1 MWKRRVPILAL
12 ATAACFFAMSSAAL
26 AGTTFPKM
34 TLKFGHSAQPTQN
47 NAKGVVKFAEL
58 VKERTGGAVEI
69 QVFPAAQLGSDVA
82 VQEQVKTGLVHFTFN
97 GPSELSSY
105 KEWGPAAVLNMP
117 YIIKG
122 NTDQEQYQNLRKL
135 VYSPLMK
142 EVNENAGRATN
153 LYMLDMAWWFGNLY
167 LTTKTKRI
175 VHPDDLNGL
184 KIRTRDTPITRAT
197 IKALGA
203 VPVPMSVSEV
213 YTALQ
218 MGVVE
223 GEDNP
228 PMVILGYKFY
238 EVQKYLA
245 TTAHMTIN
253 QGVTTNYKWFQ
264 GLQPELRDIMVKS
277 AADAGEYM
285 SALQFKDLGEQMD
298 KLKSFGIVITDV
310 NKAEFAEKTK
320 DSWKQFESLFGKGF
334 YEKVKALQ

>member
-1 MWKRRVPILAL
+1 MKKHALPIISLVTAVFLLA
-12 ATAACFFAMSSAAL
+12 FGSSAL

-34 TLKFGHSAQPTQN
+34 ALKFGHSAQPTQN

-58 VKERTGGAVEI
+58 VKERTGGAVDI

-82 VQEQVKTGLVHFTFN
+82 VMEQVKAGLVHFTFN
-97 GPSELSSY
+97 GPDQLSSY

-117 YIIKG
+117 YVIQG
-122 NTDQEQYQNLRKL
+122 NTDREQYQNLRKL
-135 VYSPLMK
+135 VRGPLMQ
-142 EVNENAGRATN
+142 EVDETAGRATN

-184 KIRTRDTPITRAT
+184 KIRTRDTAITRAT

-203 VPVPMSVSEV
+203 VPVPMSVTEV

-245 TTAHMTIN
+245 TTAHMTVN
-253 QGVTTNYKWFQ
+253 QGVTTNYQWFQ
-264 GLQPELRDIMVKS
+264 GLQPELKEIMIKS
-277 AADAGEYM
+277 AVDAGDYM
-285 SALQFKDLGEQMD
+285 SDLQ
-298 KLKSFGIVITDV
+298 LKSLDSDMERLRQLGLVITDV

-320 DSWKQFESLFGKGF
+320 DTWKQFEPLFGKGF
-334 YEKVKALQ
+334 YEKVKAAQ

>member
-1 MWKRRVPILAL
+1 MKKHALPIAALAATVCLLAL
-12 ATAACFFAMSSAAL
+12 SSSAL

-34 TLKFGHSAQPTQN
+34 VLKFGHSAQPTQN

-69 QVFPAAQLGSDVA
+69 QVFPAAQLGSDIA
-82 VQEQVKTGLVHFTFN
+82 VMEQVKSGLVHFTFN
-97 GPSELSSY
+97 GPDQLSSY

-117 YIIKG
+117 YVIKG
-122 NTDQEQYQNLRKL
+122 NNDQEQYQNLKKI

-142 EVNENAGRATN
+142 EVNETAGRATN
-153 LYMLDMAWWFGNLY
+153 LYVLDMSWWFGNLY

-175 VHPDDLNGL
+175 VHPDDLTGL
-184 KIRTRDTPITRAT
+184 KIRTRDTPITRAI
-197 IKALGA
+197 IKDLGA

-245 TTAHMTIN
+245 TTAHMTVN
-253 QGVTTNYKWFQ
+253 QGVTTNYQWFQ
-264 GLQPELRDIMVKS
+264 GLQPELKEIMIKS

-285 SALQFKDLGEQMD
+285 SALQFKDLGEQME
-298 KLKSFGIVITDV
+298 KLKSFGIIVTDV

>member
-1 MWKRRVPILAL
+1 MKKDALPILAL
-12 ATAACFFAMSSAAL
+12 VTAVFLFALSTSAL

-34 TLKFGHSAQPTQN
+34 TLKFGHSGQPTQN

-69 QVFPAAQLGSDVA
+69 QVYPAAQLGSDVA
-82 VQEQVKTGLVHFTFN
+82 VQEQVKTGLVNFTFN

-122 NTDQEQYQNLRKL
+122 NTDREQYQNLRKL
-135 VYSPLMK
+135 VHGPLMK
-142 EVNENAGRATN
+142 EVNETAGRATN

-203 VPVPMSVSEV
+203 VPVPMSVTEV

-253 QGVTTNYKWFQ
+253 QGVTTNYQWFQ
-264 GLQPELRDIMVKS
+264 GLQPELKDLMIKA

-285 SALQFKDLGEQMD
+285 SDLQLKSLDSDME
-298 KLKSFGIVITDV
+298 KLKQLGVVITDV

-320 DSWKQFESLFGKGF
+320 DSWKQFEPLFGKGF
-334 YEKVKALQ
+334 YEKVKAAQ